1 MERKTHEQFVLEV
14 KSILGDKVEILN
26 KYTTSKDKVLVYYNE
41 CGHSDYKKPHK
52 LLNGQLCS
60 ICRNKRLS
68 KSKTKTQ
75 EQITKELNALG
86 YEVLDGY
93 KGVAEKIKV
102 RNLKCGHIYEAQ
114 CGNILR
120 GSGCPICHGN
130 KNTKTFTEQVNAKY
144 PNEYTVLGKYIN
156 NRQKI
161 LVRHNKCGHEWEI
174 IPKDLLRD
182 RRCPKCIMS
191 KGELYIKEFLEKKNI
206 KYTPQYRFNDC
217 RKILPLPFDFMV
229 EINGQI
235 KLIEFDGAQHFKN
248 SSWGV
253 ATNTIENDNI
263 KNDYCK
269 QHNIPLLRIS
279 YWWLRN
285 DRIDKELNS
294 FLSN

>member
-1 MERKTHEQFVLEV
+1 MKRKTHEQFILEV
-14 KSILGDKVEILN
+14 ANIFGDTVEVLT
-26 KYTTSKDKVLVYYNE
+26 KYKTNHDKVLVYYKN
-41 CGHSDYKKPHK
+41 CGHQDYKSPSK
-52 LLNGQLCS
+52 LLAGQSCYK
-60 ICRNKRLS
+60 CRFKRLS

-75 EQITKELNALG
+75 EQIKQELENI
-86 YEVLDGY
+86 GY
-93 KGVAEKIKV
+93 KVLGEYKGAQQKIKV
-102 RNLKCGHIYEAQ
+102 QNNKCGHIYEAQ
-114 CGNILR
+114 CGNILG

-144 PNEYTVLGKYIN
+144 PNEYTILGKYIN

-161 LVRHNKCGHEWEI
+161 LVRHNKCGHEWET
-174 IPKDLLRD
+174 IPKDLLKD

-191 KGELYIKEFLEKKNI
+191 KGELYIKTFLEEKGI
-206 KYTPQYRFNDC
+206 KYIPQYRFDDC

-229 EINGQI
+229 EINGKI

-248 SSWGV
+248 NSLGV
-253 ATNTIENDNI
+253 ATNPIENDNI

-269 QHNIPLLRIS
+269 KHNIPLLRIP

-285 DRIDKELNS
+285 DRIDKELNI